1 MYRDNDWLSFEDV
14 ESIKIRGHLIQK
26 YELAGARL
34 YGLDQDDFDNRC
46 KSECAFPL
54 TRAMKKALG
63 VEIDCNFKSKTSV
76 ILLNSSKSFVSEQI
90 EKEQAN
96 KNVRPTGTAKVNNL
110 NEGDKKQISGANVCN
125 TFVSVITFSALTCFI
140 KSFFLLQQI

>member
-63 VEIDCNFKSKTSV
+63 VEIDCSFKSKTSV
-76 ILLNSSKSFVSEQI
+76 ILLNASKSYVSEQI
-90 EKEQAN
+90 EKELVN
-96 KNVRPTGTAKVNNL
+96 KNLRPIGTAKVNNF
-110 NEGDKKQISGANVCN
+110 NEGDKKLTSGANECN
-125 TFVSVITFSALTCFI
+125 TFFSVITFSALICFM